1 MEKNKINSIRAIL
14 LLIVVEFIV
23 ALSISVSPF
32 VSIIRIFGIL
42 IAILLFVVYFKQ
54 FNKFNKET
62 IIFLILCLMF
72 GLSILPY
79 GMKQNETLDL
89 VSLFLSYVSAGW
101 IGLTVAKDEN
111 LKNKPLYAIYGSLI
125 FFGGI
130 SVFVT
135 LFQYG
140 FFYGFNESSVSS
152 SSKVLI
158 LSFDIFSK
166 GSRTSIAL
174 YGYLL
179 SLLSSGIVVVLL
191 KKANDI
197 KDFKLKR
204 LMLCSGI
211 LGVVGL
217 ILVPYLLGIVVVL
230 LSVGITALIIYFP
243 KDKKKRTIIYCGI
256 ITFALLAIILI
267 AIKGRN
273 IARVKTILDVLCN
286 SIKYPL
292 GNQPLEV
299 LNGTPN
305 TRNIYFDALYQN
317 GIPSFLI
324 LIAITIL
331 AIIIVNKYL
340 KNSNDSKLVKYGI
353 LSYLIHYF
361 IYVNL
366 NYTQS
371 IFVEDSVNLPLF
383 MEPTLL
389 IVFILIGYMIT
400 KSEIRNLEVK
410 EG

>member
-1 MEKNKINSIRAIL
+1 MEKNKINSIRTIL

-23 ALSISVSPF
+23 ALSISLSPF

-256 ITFALLAIILI
+256 ITFALFAIILI

-273 IARVKTILDVLCN
+273 IARVKTILDVLF
-286 SIKYPL
+286 K
-292 GNQPLEV
+292 
-299 LNGTPN
+299 
-305 TRNIYFDALYQN
+305 
-317 GIPSFLI
+317 
-324 LIAITIL
+324 
-331 AIIIVNKYL
+331 IVYK
-340 KNSNDSKLVKYGI
+340 
-353 LSYLIHYF
+353 
-361 IYVNL
+361 
-366 NYTQS
+366 T
-371 IFVEDSVNLPLF
+371 
-383 MEPTLL
+383 
-389 IVFILIGYMIT
+389 
-400 KSEIRNLEVK
+400 
-410 EG
+410 